1 MFFFPKPRQLLVVVL
16 QHEMLL
22 IAAKTSGHTSG
33 SKGAAAGSTASAG
46 AATAE
51 AAGAILATA

>member
-1 MFFFPKPRQLLVVVL
+1 VL

-22 IAAKTSGHTSG
+22 IAAETSGHASG

-46 AATAE
+46 AA
-51 AAGAILATA
+51 GAIPATA